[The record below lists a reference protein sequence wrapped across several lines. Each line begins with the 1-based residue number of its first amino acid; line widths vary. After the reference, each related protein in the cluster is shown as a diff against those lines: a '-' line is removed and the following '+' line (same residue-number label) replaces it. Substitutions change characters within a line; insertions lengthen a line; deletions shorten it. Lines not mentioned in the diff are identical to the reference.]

1 MQNAS
6 GYQMIKEYWIFLV
19 GRDEIKKTRFFLI
32 IAAVQW
38 LLILTLSYA
47 EYEALVDRLA
57 IAASDLLSSIVHFL
71 LVIALVLNLVFP
83 LFLLIVAII
92 GLPFFIRKKRKNS

>member
-1 MQNAS
+1 
-6 GYQMIKEYWIFLV
+6 MIKEYWLFLI

-47 EYEALVDRLA
+47 EYEASIDKLA
-57 IAASDLLSSIVHFL
+57 IFASDLLSFIVHLL
-71 LVIALVLNLVFP
+71 LVFALGLNLLFP
-83 LFLLIVAII
+83 VFLLIVAII
-92 GLPFFIRKKRKNS
+92 GLPFFIRRKRKKS